1 VFLPAPDES
10 IWVGVIRLV
19 LGVPGSRS
27 LKDKRRVLK
36 SLKERLRNRF
46 NVSVAETRFQD
57 LWQRAELTVCVVA
70 DAPARAD
77 PVLESAD
84 RFVASDVRVRIIRAE
99 RSFV

>member
-1 VFLPAPDES
+1 MV
-10 IWVGVIRLV
+10 VGIIVWELEIV
-19 LGVPGSRS
+19 GSQS
-27 LKDKRRVLK
+27 LKEKRRALK
-36 SLKERLRNRF
+36 SLKERLHNRF
-46 NVSVAETRFQD
+46 NLSVAETRHQD
-57 LWQRAELTVCVVA
+57 LWQRAELTACVVA